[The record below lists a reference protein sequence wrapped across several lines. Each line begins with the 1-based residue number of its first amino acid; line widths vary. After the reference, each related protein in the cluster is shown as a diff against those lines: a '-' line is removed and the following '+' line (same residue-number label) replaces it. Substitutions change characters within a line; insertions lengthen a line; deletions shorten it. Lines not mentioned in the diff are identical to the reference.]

1 MASLTP
7 CACPRSLGL
16 LRLGFLDAVLSRA
29 LLRGFMTAVGIV
41 IFCAQ
46 AIPIL
51 GLEHAVKHAHASIDT
66 PFQKIAF
73 TATHLGDTRMLTCV
87 ISASALAFL
96 ILTKLFKKKLAE
108 RPGMRVLKF
117 VPEVLFV
124 VIGSTILSSVFDW
137 DSKGVAVLGK
147 VSAGQAS
154 FVVPFTYQASYLQG
168 CLGTSTVVA
177 VLGFLDSIV
186 AAKDC
191 AGRFDYPISPN
202 RELVA
207 LGAANFGAAFVS
219 GTLPGFGSVTRSRLA
234 GQTGATT
241 QMVSR
246 VEGGAGVDV
255 VKGLTQCCAGAGWTP
270 DWVLHLAGH
279 VLSARLLVCTSQV
292 HPGGDH
298 LRCGILNPRGGAP
311 RRQGTPPGRL
321 ALGAHFRFTLL
332 TVPVVRGTVLLE
344 DASVD

>member
-1 MASLTP
+1 MCKSSFAPLAPFATARARLTLGL
-7 CACPRSLGL
+7 RVSSLGL

-29 LLRGFMTAVGIV
+29 LLRGFITAVGFV

-51 GLEHAVKHAHASIDT
+51 GLEAAAKHAHASLDT
-66 PFQKIAF
+66 PFEKVAF
-73 TATHLGDTRMLTCV
+73 TATHLNETHSLTLAV
-87 ISASALAFL
+87 SASALGFL
-96 ILTKLFKKKLAE
+96 VLAKLFKNKLSE
-108 RPGMRVLKF
+108 RPGMRFLKF

-124 VIGSTILSSVFDW
+124 VIASTVLSAAFDW
-137 DSKGVAVLGK
+137 NGKGMAVLGN

-154 FVVPFTYQASYLQG
+154 FVVPFAYSSSYLKG

-241 QMVSR
+241 QMVS
-246 VEGGAGVDV
+246 GAQSIRRAEAGATGW
-255 VKGLTQCCAGAGWTP
+255 GLTVVSCGR
-270 DWVLHLAGH
+270 
-279 VLSARLLVCTSQV
+279 RLGC
-292 HPGGDH
+292 
-298 LRCGILNPRGGAP
+298 
-311 RRQGTPPGRL
+311 
-321 ALGAHFRFTLL
+321 
-332 TVPVVRGTVLLE
+332 
-344 DASVD
+344 

>member
-1 MASLTP
+1 
-7 CACPRSLGL
+7 
-16 LRLGFLDAVLSRA
+16 
-29 LLRGFMTAVGIV
+29 MTAVGIV

-46 AIPIL
+46 AVPIL
-51 GLEHAVKHAHASIDT
+51 GLELAAKQAHATLDT
-66 PFQKIAF
+66 PFQKLGF
-73 TATHLGDTRMLTCV
+73 TLTHLSQTHSLTFLV
-87 ISASALAFL
+87 SAVALSFL
-96 ILTKLFKKKLAE
+96 ILAKLFKNKLAE

-124 VIGSTILSSVFDW
+124 VIASTVLSSVFDW
-137 DSKGVAVLGK
+137 DGKGLAVLGN

-154 FVVPFTYQASYLQG
+154 FVVPFTYRASYLQG

-191 AGRFDYPISPN
+191 AGRYDYPISPN

-241 QMVSR
+241 QMVGRSPARGRVSR
-246 VEGGAGVDV
+246 ACEIG
-255 VKGLTQCCAGAGWTP
+255 
-270 DWVLHLAGH
+270 
-279 VLSARLLVCTSQV
+279 S
-292 HPGGDH
+292 
-298 LRCGILNPRGGAP
+298 
-311 RRQGTPPGRL
+311 
-321 ALGAHFRFTLL
+321 
-332 TVPVVRGTVLLE
+332 
-344 DASVD
+344 